1 MSHDAAPALLVA
13 AAAILVA
20 VLGLRASALAGD
32 ASGALES
39 AVRVEVK
46 HGAADVQD
54 ALVVFDEAPFA
65 ARAAGARFRSE
76 ELTREAEAALD
87 PATRQDLTVEA
98 VVAGVVAQSLAAGTD
113 GDEALDV
120 DRRLDERRAQQALG
134 PEDSEE
140 LAEEGDDA
148 GRRAALMALAAVPAG
163 IAFLL
168 GSLGQAFGGA
178 RRAFVAAG
186 VVALLA
192 AIAAGIWVE
201 VGA

>member
-1 MSHDAAPALLVA
+1 VSHDAAPAILVA

-20 VLGLRASALAGD
+20 VLGLRASTLAGD

-65 ARAAGARFRSE
+65 ARAAAVRFRSE
-76 ELTREAEAALD
+76 ELAREAESAD
-87 PATRQDLTVEA
+87 PATKQELTVEA
-98 VVAGVVAQSLAAGTD
+98 AVAGVVAQSLAAGTD

-120 DRRLDERRAQQALG
+120 DRRLRERRALQELG
-134 PEDSEE
+134 PESAGE
-140 LAEEGDDA
+140 LAADGDGA

-163 IAFLL
+163 IAFLF
-168 GSLGQAFGGA
+168 GSLGQAF
-178 RRAFVAAG
+178 RRGRGLLVALG
-186 VVALLA
+186 VVALLVA
-192 AIAAGIWVE
+192 LAAGIWVE
-201 VGA
+201 AGA

>member
-1 MSHDAAPALLVA
+1 VSHDAAPAILVA

-20 VLGLRASALAGD
+20 ALGLRASALAGD

-46 HGAADVQD
+46 RGAADVQD

-76 ELTREAEAALD
+76 ELTREAEAAFD
-87 PATRQDLTVEA
+87 PATRQELTVEA

-120 DRRLDERRAQQALG
+120 DRRLDERRAQQSVG
-134 PEDSEE
+134 PEAEE

-168 GSLGQAFGGA
+168 GSLGQAFRRG
-178 RRAFVAAG
+178 RRALLAAG

-192 AIAAGIWVE
+192 AVAAGIWVE

>member
-1 MSHDAAPALLVA
+1 VSHDAAPAILVA

-20 VLGLRASALAGD
+20 ALGLRASALAGD
-32 ASGALES
+32 ASGTLES

-65 ARAAGARFRSE
+65 ARAAAVRFRSE
-76 ELTREAEAALD
+76 ELAREAQSAD
-87 PATRQDLTVEA
+87 PATKQELTVEA
-98 VVAGVVAQSLAAGTD
+98 AVAGVVAQSLAAGTD

-120 DRRLDERRAQQALG
+120 DRRLAERRARQDLG
-134 PEDSEE
+134 PESAGE
-140 LAEEGDDA
+140 LAAEGDDA

-163 IAFLL
+163 LAFLF
-168 GSLGQAFGGA
+168 GSLGQAS
-178 RRAFVAAG
+178 RRGRRLLVALG
-186 VVALLA
+186 VVALLVA
-192 AIAAGIWVE
+192 VPAGVWIE